1 MPLLAAAASLHGPM
15 SPDHDSNV
23 RTTTF
28 ARVDR
33 VIERVKEVLK
43 GRIEGLEEIVVQV
56 EEGTNS

>member
-1 MPLLAAAASLHGPM
+1 M

-43 GRIEGLEEIVVQV
+43 GRIEGLEEVVVQV